1 VPRVGEASPTARQ
14 RRAGSMN
21 RAKSGPYSE
30 RPVNVAQ
37 IPQLSPFRYPGGKTW
52 LVPQVRQWLS
62 NLPGQGTI
70 LVEPFAGGAMVGL
83 TTAAESLCDGVVLGE
98 LDHDVAS
105 VWKIIFHA
113 PETDV
118 AWLCSKIR
126 NFEVSLE
133 NVTEALSKE
142 RFSLREHAFCTIIK
156 NRMHRGG
163 ILAPGSGLMK
173 AGENGNGLKSRWY
186 PETLAKRIE
195 ALVHM
200 RDRITFVHQ
209 DAFPL
214 IKAFVDM
221 PNAVFFADPPY
232 TAGGKR
238 VGARLYRHSEIDH
251 EGLFGLLASAK
262 GAVMLTYDDQP
273 EVREMATRHGF
284 SIETVPM
291 KSTHHKILNELILL
305 KAPSQEHPE
314 MRHDAEIAG
323 MEAMGKAELGASR
336 DAPDLALHRS

>member
-1 VPRVGEASPTARQ
+1 VSHLGQAYPTARQ
-14 RRAGSMN
+14 RRAVSISQAEQGLSL
-21 RAKSGPYSE
+21 E

-62 NLPGQGTI
+62 ALPGQGTI

-83 TTAAESLCDGVVLGE
+83 TAAAENLCDGVVLGE
-98 LDHDVAS
+98 LDQDVAS
-105 VWKIIFHA
+105 VWKVIFHA
-113 PETDV
+113 PEADV
-118 AWLCSKIR
+118 SWLCDKIR
-126 NFEVSLE
+126 HFEVSLK

-142 RFSLREHAFCTIIK
+142 RLSLREHAFCTIIK

-209 DAFPL
+209 DAFRL
-214 IKAFVDM
+214 IKAFADM
-221 PNAVFFADPPY
+221 PNAIFFVDPPY

-262 GAVMLTYDDQP
+262 GAVMLTYDDLP

-305 KAPSQEHPE
+305 KAPSQQYPE
-314 MRHDAEIAG
+314 IRPDVQIAG
-323 MEAMGKAELGASR
+323 MEAMDEAELVLR
-336 DAPDLALHRS
+336 LTR

>member
-1 VPRVGEASPTARQ
+1 MH
-14 RRAGSMN
+14 GSY
-21 RAKSGPYSE
+21 GE

-37 IPQLSPFRYPGGKTW
+37 IQQLSPFRYPGGKTW

-62 NLPGQGTI
+62 TLPGQGTI

-83 TTAAESLCDGVVLGE
+83 TTAAENLCDGVVLGE
-98 LDHDVAS
+98 LDQDVAS

-142 RFSLREHAFCTIIK
+142 PNSLREHAFCTIVK

-195 ALVHM
+195 ALVRM

-209 DAFPL
+209 DAFCL

-221 PNAVFFADPPY
+221 PHAIFFADPPY

-262 GAVMLTYDDQP
+262 GAVMLTYDDLP

-284 SIETVPM
+284 CVKTVPM
-291 KSTHHKILNELILL
+291 KSTHHRILNELILL
-305 KAPSQEHPE
+305 KAPNQAYTETRLDPQI
-314 MRHDAEIAG
+314 DGI
-323 MEAMGKAELGASR
+323 EAMSKAELGALR
-336 DAPDLALHRS
+336 NVQALTPHHS